1 MKSLAKFCLIVAS
14 IFVVLGIVGIVAGVS
29 LGARPSQFMR
39 MVHHRDSG
47 WLWNHHWGLWNDWD
61 WADDIEDLQDDL
73 QDDLNDWTDDLKD
86 ETEDWQE
93 DIADWKED
101 MDEWGNIPAIGE
113 IEEASGENVDV
124 QEGIFGGAHTEN
136 LKLDLDRSSVK
147 IYTYDGEGIQIKA
160 QNTRNY
166 FKVKENGDTLLLE
179 DHRGIRRKNVLLL
192 ELYLPKRSLEKIEL
206 DLGATKL
213 YAEDLQAE
221 KIELDLG
228 AGEALIHTIEA
239 EKAEVNLGA
248 GELQIDSLL
257 AEEKGIL
264 QVGTGVLETKSFIG
278 GDLEL
283 ECGIGSLDVC
293 VQGKEKD
300 YNYDVSCGIGS
311 ITLNG
316 QDYSGLG
323 QERSFNNNAGKKISM
338 ECGIGDITLKMTEE

>member
-136 LKLDLDRSSVK
+136 LKPTLPSSSRRPPENVPWKRSSWIWEQPSSMQK
-147 IYTYDGEGIQIKA
+147 TFRQ
-160 QNTRNY
+160 
-166 FKVKENGDTLLLE
+166 
-179 DHRGIRRKNVLLL
+179 
-192 ELYLPKRSLEKIEL
+192 KRLSWTW
-206 DLGATKL
+206 GP
-213 YAEDLQAE
+213 
-221 KIELDLG
+221 
-228 AGEALIHTIEA
+228 
-239 EKAEVNLGA
+239 
-248 GELQIDSLL
+248 
-257 AEEKGIL
+257 
-264 QVGTGVLETKSFIG
+264 
-278 GDLEL
+278 
-283 ECGIGSLDVC
+283 
-293 VQGKEKD
+293 
-300 YNYDVSCGIGS
+300 
-311 ITLNG
+311 
-316 QDYSGLG
+316 
-323 QERSFNNNAGKKISM
+323 ERH
-338 ECGIGDITLKMTEE
+338 